1 MRLLGIFVLAA
12 LLIAL
17 LPSVA
22 MAQYGYGAS
31 EVVVSANNV
40 TLYPGGSTTISFT
53 VKLVSGNT
61 WGTNVKIVT
70 SSSYVSVTASP
81 SSGDPTFSGKLTI
94 TVASNAPSGVYEV
107 NVSATGDDPSSSPAT
122 IYVYV
127 KSNSTTATT
136 TTTTSTTTTSAT
148 STTTTTPS
156 SAATTTVTTT
166 KTVTTT
172 STYTTTVPSPSS
184 SSSSLAPLG
193 AFVVVVILSLAA
205 VFGLGLLGPRKS
217 APALSLLSL
226 IPEGY
231 LLAFDPALRATA
243 PLHYYLLAAYTAF
256 SVAAG
261 VTLLL
266 RPLRAAYALTAA
278 IAGLMTLAMILDA
291 ALGLPLSSV
300 YSPGS
305 MAGIDYLFGMGLTPF
320 SSLGVTLSFAS
331 LMLLSAGASGASI
344 RALRA
349 GLKPG
354 M

>member
-1 MRLLGIFVLAA
+1 VGKVRLLGVLLLAA
-12 LLIAL
+12 LLMAL

-22 MAQYGYGAS
+22 VAQYGYGTS

-40 TLYPGGSTTISFT
+40 TLYPGGSTTVSFT

-61 WGTNVKIVT
+61 WGTNVKVVT
-70 SSSYVSVTASP
+70 SSSYISATASP

-94 TVASNAPSGVYEV
+94 TVASNAPPGVYEV

-127 KSNSTTATT
+127 KSNTTTT
-136 TTTTSTTTTSAT
+136 TTTTSTTTTST
-148 STTTTTPS
+148 TPTTTTAPS

-166 KTVTTT
+166 KTITTT
-172 STYTTTVPSPSS
+172 STYTTTVPSSS
-184 SSSSLAPLG
+184 PSSSSLAPLA
-193 AFVVVVILSLAA
+193 AFVVVVILSLVA
-205 VFGLGLLGPRKS
+205 VFGLWLLGPRRS
-217 APALSLLSL
+217 APALSLLTL

-231 LLAFDPALRATA
+231 LLAFDPVLRATA

-256 SVAAG
+256 SAAVG

-266 RPLRAAYALTAA
+266 RPLRAAYALTAV

-320 SSLGVTLSFAS
+320 SSPGVTLSFAS

-349 GLKPG
+349 RA
-354 M
+354 

>member
-1 MRLLGIFVLAA
+1 MRLLGVLLLAA
-12 LLIAL
+12 LLMAL

-22 MAQYGYGAS
+22 VAQYGYGTS

-40 TLYPGGSTTISFT
+40 TLYPGGSTTVSFT

-61 WGTNVKIVT
+61 WGTNVKVVT
-70 SSSYVSVTASP
+70 SSSYISATASP

-94 TVASNAPSGVYEV
+94 TVASNAPPGVYEV

-127 KSNSTTATT
+127 KSNT
-136 TTTTSTTTTSAT
+136 TTTTSTTTTSVT
-148 STTTTTPS
+148 STTTTAPS
-156 SAATTTVTTT
+156 SVATTTVTTT
-166 KTVTTT
+166 KTITTT
-172 STYTTTVPSPSS
+172 STYTTTVPSSS
-184 SSSSLAPLG
+184 PSSSSLAPLA

-205 VFGLGLLGPRKS
+205 VFGLGLLGPRRS
-217 APALSLLSL
+217 APALSLLTF

-231 LLAFDPALRATA
+231 LLAFDSALRATA

-256 SVAAG
+256 SAAVG

-266 RPLRAAYALTAA
+266 RPLRATYALTAV

-349 GLKPG
+349 RA
-354 M
+354 

>member
-1 MRLLGIFVLAA
+1 
-12 LLIAL
+12 
-17 LPSVA
+17 
-22 MAQYGYGAS
+22 MAQYGYGTS
-31 EVVVSANNV
+31 EVVVNNNNV

-70 SSSYVSVTASP
+70 SSSYISATASP

-94 TVASNAPSGVYEV
+94 SVAANAAPGVYEI
-107 NVSATGDDPSSSPAT
+107 NISATGDDPSSSSTT

-127 KSNSTTATT
+127 KSNTSTTMTSTT
-136 TTTTSTTTTSAT
+136 TTTTST
-148 STTTTTPS
+148 PS
-156 SAATTTVTTT
+156 SVATTTMVTTT

-172 STYTTTVPSPSS
+172 STYTATAPSPS

-205 VFGLGLLGPRKS
+205 VLGLGLLGPRKS

-226 IPEGY
+226 VPEGY
-231 LLAFDPALRATA
+231 LLAFDPALKATA

-256 SVAAG
+256 SVIVG
-261 VTLLL
+261 VALLL
-266 RPLRAAYALTAA
+266 RPMRAAYVLAA
-278 IAGLMTLAMILDA
+278 VITGLMTLAMILDA
-291 ALGLPLSSV
+291 ALGLPLSAV

-305 MAGIDYLFGMGLTPF
+305 MAGIDYLFGMGITPF
-320 SSLGVTLSFAS
+320 SSLGVTLSFTS
-331 LMLLSAGASGASI
+331 LMLLSAGTSGASI

-349 GLKPG
+349 GLKLSR
-354 M
+354 